1 MCDHTLHYGKKH
13 FYSYCF
19 QAFNTEEILKRHINH
34 ILNLGGS
41 SYAPRPP
48 PTPPTYTFLTS
59 VVVNIFT

>member
-34 ILNLGGS
+34 ILNL
-41 SYAPRPP
+41 APPQ
-48 PTPPTYTFLTS
+48 LH
-59 VVVNIFT
+59 IFNFCCS